1 MMNASP
7 QLQDAKLVDCL
18 CNGDLDALGLLY
30 QRYGKD
36 VRSLLLR
43 VEPSMRREDADDL
56 CQEVFLT
63 LVDTLNRYE
72 EQGKMR
78 SWLFGIAV
86 RKARSWRRRR
96 WTRFV
101 LGRQHGE
108 AAAGVSLQA
117 DRVEERVIARQ
128 RVDAVLRAMPASQ
141 REVVVLNVVEGLSAR
156 ETAAVLGISE
166 NAVATRLHRARQAL
180 EVGS

>member
-7 QLQDAKLVDCL
+7 QLQDARLVDRL

-36 VRSLLLR
+36 VRSVLLR
-43 VEPSMRREDADDL
+43 VEPTMRREDADDL

-86 RKARSWRRRR
+86 RKARSWRRGR

-108 AAAGVSLQA
+108 AAAGVSLQT
-117 DRVEERVIARQ
+117 DRVEERLIARQ
-128 RVDAVLRAMPASQ
+128 RVDAALRAMPVSQ

-180 EVGS
+180 EVRS